1 MNELRILYNLIE
13 RSKGFAFDFEAVDR
27 ETGKPTVN
35 PLVARPT
42 LLSISTGTTKVVA
55 MCLEWSEEA
64 KKYLQYLLGQPH
76 LTAVAHYGNYDFPV
90 AHWNGIDLEKSKA
103 TWSDTRLLCWLQFE
117 EDDLGLKNQVMK
129 HLAHKMQSFKSAAE
143 SEFAKRAKDL
153 KTELKRLPIEMRKQ
167 LQAEKRELREQLK
180 ETKTAIDATF
190 KGELTATEI
199 RTKKKEATAAMAVY
213 VERAEAGLQQAAK
226 DREGDLHTLIKE
238 NTALAWKMFRKY
250 AVDDAKQTWRLYKKM
265 HSWVL
270 REKLGRWL
278 GVELANYRQS
288 ILMGIR
294 GAYVDQDLARKMIDV
309 SAPLLE
315 EFQANVFNM
324 AKQEFNLNSAV
335 QMAEVLYRDLGI
347 SPLPGTGRSN
357 LPGLRDKPWGYNAD
371 KEVLERIDH
380 PIGRAILDFRSVYT
394 IFSNFMKGF
403 LKQAQEDPLDKSRVH
418 VNFNSTGA
426 KTGRWSSSTQ
436 S

>member
-42 LLSISTGTTKVVA
+42 LLSIATGTTKVVA
-55 MCLEWSEEA
+55 LCLEWGDEA
-64 KKYLQYLLGQPH
+64 RKYLRYLLAQPH
-76 LTAVAHYGNYDFPV
+76 LTAVAHYGNYDYPV
-90 AHWNGIDLEKSKA
+90 AHWNGIDLEETKA
-103 TWSDTRLLCWLQFE
+103 TWSDTRLLCWLKAE
-117 EDDLGLKNQVMK
+117 EDDLGLKELVWQ
-129 HLAHKMQSFKSAAE
+129 HLEYRMQSFKSAAG

-153 KTELKRLPIEMRKQ
+153 KKELKRLPIEMRKQ
-167 LQAEKRELREQLK
+167 ITLMKRELRESLK
-180 ETKTAIDATF
+180 EEKRAIDAAF
-190 KGELTATEI
+190 KGKMKQKDISAKKRSATEDMARNI
-199 RTKKKEATAAMAVY
+199 ALGITEIEEASDNREKTLKELI
-213 VERAEAGLQQAAK
+213 VENEALS
-226 DREGDLHTLIKE
+226 
-238 NTALAWKMFRKY
+238 WKVFRKY

-265 HSWVL
+265 FAWVK

-278 GVELANYRQS
+278 GVELANYRES
-288 ILMGIR
+288 ILMGVR
-294 GAYVDQDLARKMIDV
+294 GSYVNQDMAREMIAV
-309 SAPLLE
+309 SEPLLA

-324 AKQEFNLNSAV
+324 AKQEFNINSGV

-347 SPLPGTGRSN
+347 DPLPGTGRSK
-357 LPGLRDKPWGYNAD
+357 LPGLIGKEWGFNAD

-380 PIGRAILDFRSVYT
+380 PIGRAILDFRSVHT

-403 LKQAQEDPLDKSRVH
+403 LKQAQEDPLNQSRVH

-426 KTGRWSSSTQ
+426 VTGRWSSSSMT
-436 S
+436 